1 MSYDYAVIAPA
12 LDPGKDLYNALIGQ
26 IHTHSCQPS
35 KFYMDGTNNNG
46 QEPWFN
52 RLYQQL
58 SFSSGKFQIYTLSP
72 TAEDLVYKHY
82 QTFIDHVGA
91 PYKIRL
97 KAMSNVRWLLPHSD
111 RYNNENGDA
120 CSIHIALD
128 VNNEITN
135 WYQFEGQFKM
145 FNPLHVARLKKQKS
159 IQLKNGQACLFDNQ
173 SIHSVTNCHPN
184 KTRWCVSISWQ
195 HINYQDLVNTFLK
208 LHAS

>member
-1 MSYDYAVIAPA
+1 LIFLNGVQGIQLAQRIRIYYFQNQDLKDHIKAIVSYAEQKRETLLLKLNDIARDDNPYYFA
-12 LDPGKDLYNALIGQ
+12 ISGFEHFI
-26 IHTHSCQPS
+26 
-35 KFYMDGTNNNG
+35 
-46 QEPWFN
+46 
-52 RLYQQL
+52 YQ
-58 SFSSGKFQIYTLSP
+58 
-72 TAEDLVYKHY
+72 KHY

-184 KTRWCVSISWQ
+184 KTRWCLSIVGNILIIKILLI
-195 HINYQDLVNTFLK
+195 HF
-208 LHAS
+208 